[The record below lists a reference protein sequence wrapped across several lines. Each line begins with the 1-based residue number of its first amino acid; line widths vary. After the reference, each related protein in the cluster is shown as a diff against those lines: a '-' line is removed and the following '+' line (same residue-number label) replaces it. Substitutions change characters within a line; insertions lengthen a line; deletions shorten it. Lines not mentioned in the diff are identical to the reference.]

1 MKRLF
6 LLFALCALAVS
17 ACEPINSG
25 GDDNTTT
32 LALTITSKTE
42 ISVGSGSV
50 MGNIT
55 YTLDNPVVGASV
67 EAESD
72 KDWVNSFDYSQMGKI
87 GYKVDAN
94 PTYEERIANINISYD
109 GKVVATLSLKQAGKV
124 RPEEIKVEAPYI
136 LGHYYGDYAGYNY
149 NYYLVLS
156 ESDYAAND
164 EFNSEGY
171 KYFLDI
177 YSEERPAD
185 YNNIRVPNGV
195 YTFNVNNDGQAGT
208 FLESFSIYKEYD
220 NSGMEIADRP
230 YSEGVLTITDDLVKL
245 EIKFEDEENLYVVTY
260 DGDYTMLDKRSVAGG
275 IY

>member
-6 LLFALCALAVS
+6 MLMALCTLVVS

-25 GDDNTTT
+25 GDDNTSTS
-32 LALTITSKTE
+32 ALTITSKTE

-55 YTLDNPVVGASV
+55 YTLNNPVVGASV

-72 KDWVNSFDYSQMGKI
+72 KEWVNSFDYSQMGKI
-87 GYKVDAN
+87 AYKVDAN
-94 PTYEERIANINISYD
+94 PTYEDRIANINISYGD
-109 GKVVATLSLKQAGKV
+109 KVVETLRLKQAGKV
-124 RPEEIKVEAPYI
+124 RPEEIKVEAPYL

-164 EFNSEGY
+164 EFNSAGY

-220 NSGMEIADRP
+220 NSGMEIAERP
-230 YSEGVLTITDDLVKL
+230 YSEGVLTVTDDLVKL

-260 DGDYTMLDKRSVAGG
+260 SGDYAMMDKRSAAGG

>member
-1 MKRLF
+1 M
-6 LLFALCALAVS
+6 LLTLCTLMAT
-17 ACEPINSG
+17 ACSTTNEGG
-25 GDDNTTT
+25 GDTNSTIS
-32 LALTITSKTE
+32 ITSKRD

-50 MGNIT
+50 QGIIA
-55 YTLDNPVVGASV
+55 YELINPIVGESV
-67 EAESD
+67 EATANVE
-72 KDWVNSFDYSQMGKI
+72 WIHSFDYSQMGKI

-94 PTYEERIANINISYD
+94 ATYDERSAIITVTYGDYSTD
-109 GKVVATLSLKQAGKV
+109 LTLKQDGKV
-124 RPEEIKVEAPYI
+124 RPEEIKVEAPYL

-164 EFNSEGY
+164 ELNSAGY

-220 NSGMEIADRP
+220 NSGMEIAEHP
-230 YSEGVLTITDDLVKL
+230 YSEGVLTVTDDFVKL